1 MKDGESEF
9 GGTESRMSKGG
20 DTMGS
25 VMHDKTQDREE
36 ILSAG
41 GEPEKKITEFKPF
54 NITKPKPK
62 MIPPPEQIKREIKAK
77 PVPAGMFKKTLADI
91 ESEKADRRKAT
102 VAAI

>member
-1 MKDGESEF
+1 
-9 GGTESRMSKGG
+9 MSKGG

-25 VMHDKTQDREE
+25 VMHDKEREREE
-36 ILSAG
+36 LLSSG

-77 PVPAGMFKKTLADI
+77 PIPQGMFKKTLADI
-91 ESEKADRRKAT
+91 ESEKAQRRKAT
-102 VAAI
+102 ISAI